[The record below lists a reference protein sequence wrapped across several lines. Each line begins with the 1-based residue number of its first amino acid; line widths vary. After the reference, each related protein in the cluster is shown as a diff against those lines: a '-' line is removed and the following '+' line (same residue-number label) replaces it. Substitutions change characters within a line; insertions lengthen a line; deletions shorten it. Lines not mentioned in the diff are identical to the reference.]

1 MGSDSKKEMSAEAQE
16 ALASV
21 KMADLRKKIN
31 ANSWNDNM
39 ENLMKSWGEKA
50 AGLRFMHDNA
60 AGSWKKFSNTLTLWS
75 IGITTVA
82 SGVSLV
88 AASIDN
94 EEAKNIVLYVTGG
107 IGIVSSLIQSLKKF
121 YNAEEKSADHN
132 AVARQFGTFYRYM
145 TLQMNLTREDRLP
158 SDQLSEFA
166 LKEYERLQQE
176 APPLGGAQVEL
187 FRKTFSES
195 EQAIPDI
202 CEKKFNI
209 KVYKPP
215 PHIPAK
221 EVEVV
226 KLERTASGLP
236 SPKLPSIAAS
246 GLPPPIP
253 LDKNQVEIEID
264 SNSNSSEPPALH

>member
-1 MGSDSKKEMSAEAQE
+1 MGNESKKEMSAEAQE
-16 ALASV
+16 ALAAV
-21 KMADLRKKIN
+21 QMADLRKKIN
-31 ANSWNDNM
+31 AASWNDNM
-39 ENLMKSWGEKA
+39 ENLMKMWGEKA

-82 SGVSLV
+82 SGASLI

-132 AVARQFGTFYRYM
+132 AVARQFGSFYRYM

-158 SDQLSEFA
+158 SDQLSEQS

-176 APPLGGAQVEL
+176 APPLGGAQIEL
-187 FRKTFSES
+187 FRTTFANS
-195 EQAIPDI
+195 EQAVPDV
-202 CEKKFNI
+202 CEKQFNI
-209 KVYKPP
+209 KVYRPLKYVS
-215 PHIPAK
+215 AK
-221 EVEVV
+221 EVEVT
-226 KLERTASGLP
+226 KLKP
-236 SPKLPSIAAS
+236 SPS
-246 GLPPPIP
+246 P
-253 LDKNQVEIEID
+253 LQYDNSQIDNSHIEID
-264 SNSNSSEPPALH
+264 IDNNSSSSEPPPLN

>member
-1 MGSDSKKEMSAEAQE
+1 MSTENKREMSAEAQE

-31 ANSWNDNM
+31 AGSWNDNM
-39 ENLMKSWGEKA
+39 ENLMKMWGEKA

-82 SGVSLV
+82 SGVSLI
-88 AASIDN
+88 AASIDDQ
-94 EEAKNIVLYVTGG
+94 EAKNIVLYVTGG

-132 AVARQFGTFYRYM
+132 AVARQFGSFYRYM

-158 SDQLSEFA
+158 SDQLSEQA

-176 APPLGGAQVEL
+176 APPLGGAQVQL
-187 FRKTFSES
+187 FRKTFADS
-195 EQAIPDI
+195 EQAVPDI

-209 KVYKPP
+209 KVYRPP
-215 PHIPAK
+215 KHIVTK
-221 EVEVV
+221 EVEI
-226 KLERTASGLP
+226 TNQNSNP
-236 SPKLPSIAAS
+236 S
-246 GLPPPIP
+246 
-253 LDKNQVEIEID
+253 QIEIDMD
-264 SNSNSSEPPALH
+264 SNSNLSETPVLH

>member
-1 MGSDSKKEMSAEAQE
+1 MGSENKKEMSAEAQE
-16 ALASV
+16 ALAAV
-21 KMADLRKKIN
+21 QMADLRKKIN
-31 ANSWNDNM
+31 AASWNDNM
-39 ENLMKSWGEKA
+39 ENLMKMWGEKA

-82 SGVSLV
+82 SGASLI
-88 AASIDN
+88 AASIDD
-94 EEAKNIVLYVTGG
+94 EEAKNIVLYITGG
-107 IGIVSSLIQSLKKF
+107 IGIISSLIQSLKKF

-132 AVARQFGTFYRYM
+132 AVARQFGSFYRYM

-158 SDQLSEFA
+158 SDQLSEQS

-176 APPLGGAQVEL
+176 APPLGGAQIEL
-187 FRKTFSES
+187 FRKTFADS
-195 EQAIPDI
+195 EQAVPDI

-215 PHIPAK
+215 NFVSAK
-221 EVEVV
+221 EVEVT
-226 KLERTASGLP
+226 KLKRSP
-236 SPKLPSIAAS
+236 SPLPF
-246 GLPPPIP
+246 
-253 LDKNQVEIEID
+253 DKSQIEIEID

>member
-1 MGSDSKKEMSAEAQE
+1 MSSEAKKEMSAEAQE

-31 ANSWNDNM
+31 AGSWNENM

-88 AASIDN
+88 AASIDD

-107 IGIVSSLIQSLKKF
+107 IGIISTLIQSLKKF

-132 AVARQFGTFYRYM
+132 AVARQFGSFYRYM

-158 SDQLSEFA
+158 SDQLSEQA

-187 FRKTFSES
+187 FRKTFVDSD
-195 EQAIPDI
+195 QAIPDV

-209 KVYKPP
+209 KIYKPP
-215 PHIPAK
+215 KHVPAK
-221 EVEVV
+221 DVEVSV
-226 KLERTASGLP
+226 LKRNP
-236 SPKLPSIAAS
+236 SPV
-246 GLPPPIP
+246 P
-253 LDKNQVEIEID
+253 LNVSHLEIEID
-264 SNSNSSEPPALH
+264 SNSNSSDPPPLH